1 MYKPSESEGD
11 TSNIIPPNTRPR
23 FMDSDVPDESQFM
36 PPPIARSSMSK
47 PTKSKQPKSKP
58 QIPKTT
64 RKTRSQTANEST
76 TTTTNESLSSDDSIS
91 NDTLSALVKKSRD
104 LSHLQKNLLT
114 KSRTRERQTK
124 ST

>member
-1 MYKPSESEGD
+1 MALATFFIF
-11 TSNIIPPNTRPR
+11 TSVFSLFYVAALALIIIPEDLFAP
-23 FMDSDVPDESQFM
+23 SQQEF
-36 PPPIARSSMSK
+36 P
-47 PTKSKQPKSKP
+47 P
-58 QIPKTT
+58 QISKTT

-76 TTTTNESLSSDDSIS
+76 TTTNESLSSDDSLS
-91 NDTLSALVKKSRD
+91 NETLSALVKKSRD

>member
-1 MYKPSESEGD
+1 
-11 TSNIIPPNTRPR
+11 
-23 FMDSDVPDESQFM
+23 MDSDIPDESRFM

-47 PTKSKQPKSKP
+47 PTKSKP

>member
-1 MYKPSESEGD
+1 MNFG
-11 TSNIIPPNTRPR
+11 
-23 FMDSDVPDESQFM
+23 
-36 PPPIARSSMSK
+36 
-47 PTKSKQPKSKP
+47 
-58 QIPKTT
+58 KTLN
-64 RKTRSQTANEST
+64 RNGPAYT
-76 TTTTNESLSSDDSIS
+76 TTTINEYLSSDDSIS

>member
-1 MYKPSESEGD
+1 MALATFFIF
-11 TSNIIPPNTRPR
+11 TSVFSLFYVAALALIIIPEDLFAP
-23 FMDSDVPDESQFM
+23 SQQEF
-36 PPPIARSSMSK
+36 P
-47 PTKSKQPKSKP
+47 P
-58 QIPKTT
+58 QISKTT

-76 TTTTNESLSSDDSIS
+76 TTTNESLLSDDSSS